1 MSTLTVQN
9 IQGSASSSNTISVA
23 SGHVLNAPGHVIQ
36 TVYATQASQEST
48 TSTSFVNTSLAATI
62 TPTSASNKILVLANV
77 NMYGDTNDVHSVC
90 TVYRGTISGT
100 NIGNGDWGI
109 GGSYAGASPVK
120 NNVSCAILDSPS
132 TTGAQTYTVAIRR
145 NGSSGTMYLNVNGE
159 RSTIVLQEIA
169 Q

>member
-1 MSTLTVQN
+1 MSTLKT
-9 IQGSASSSNTISVA
+9 NTIQAATGSNVSIA
-23 SGHVLNAPGHVIQ
+23 SGNVLQAPGHVIQ
-36 TVYATQASQEST
+36 TVYATQAGQAST
-48 TSTSFVNTSLAATI
+48 TSTSFVATSLTATI
-62 TPTSASNKILVLANV
+62 TPTSTSNKILVIANV

-109 GGSYAGASPVK
+109 GGSYGGASPVK

-132 TTGAQTYTVAIRR
+132 TTSAQTYTVAIRR
-145 NGSSGTMYLNVNGE
+145 NGSSGTMYMNVNGE

>member
-120 NNVSCAILDSPS
+120 NSWLWIVSDLEKIVNSIFKKGEKTLLLTIID
-132 TTGAQTYTVAIRR
+132 QNNRR
-145 NGSSGTMYLNVNGE
+145 RYLGVKIN
-159 RSTIVLQEIA
+159 
-169 Q
+169 

>member
-1 MSTLTVQN
+1 
-9 IQGSASSSNTISVA
+9 
-23 SGHVLNAPGHVIQ
+23 
-36 TVYATQASQEST
+36 
-48 TSTSFVNTSLAATI
+48 
-62 TPTSASNKILVLANV
+62 
-77 NMYGDTNDVHSVC
+77 MYGDTNDVHSVC

-169 Q
+169 V

>member
-1 MSTLTVQN
+1 MEYSVSTLKT
-9 IQGSASSSNTISVA
+9 NTIQAATGSKV
-23 SGHVLNAPGHVIQ
+23 SIPGHVIQ
-36 TVYATQASQEST
+36 SVYATQASQEST

-159 RSTIVLQEIA
+159 RSTIVLQEFA

>member
-1 MSTLTVQN
+1 MSTLKT
-9 IQGSASSSNTISVA
+9 NTIQASTGSNVNVA
-23 SGHVLNAPGHVIQ
+23 SGTVLQAPGHVIQ
-36 TVYATQASQEST
+36 TVYATQAGQAST
-48 TSTSFVNTSLAATI
+48 TSTSFVATSLTATI
-62 TPTSASNKILVLANV
+62 TPTSTSNKILVIANV

-109 GGSYAGASPVK
+109 GGSYGGASPVK

-132 TTGAQTYTVAIRR
+132 TTSAQTYTVAIRR
-145 NGSSGTMYLNVNGE
+145 NGSSGTMYMNVNGE

>member
-109 GGSYAGASPVK
+109 GGSYAGSSPVK

-145 NGSSGTMYLNVNGE
+145 NGDSGTSYLNVNGE

>member
-1 MSTLTVQN
+1 MSKIEVN
-9 IQGSASSSNTISVA
+9 EIARRSGSSPISI
-23 SGHVLNAPGHVIQ
+23 PGHVIQ
-36 TVYATQASQEST
+36 TVYASQAGQATT
-48 TSTSFVNTSLAATI
+48 TSTSFVDTSLAATI
-62 TPTSASNKILVLANV
+62 TPTSASNKILVIANV
-77 NMYGDTNDVHSVC
+77 NMYGDTNDIHSVC

-100 NIGNGDWGI
+100 NLGNGDWGI
-109 GGSYAGASPVK
+109 GGSYGGASPVK

-132 TTGAQTYTVAIRR
+132 TTSAQTYTVAIRR

>member
-9 IQGSASSSNTISVA
+9 IQGSSSSSNTISVA

>member
-1 MSTLTVQN
+1 MEYSVSTLKT
-9 IQGSASSSNTISVA
+9 NTIQAATGSKV
-23 SGHVLNAPGHVIQ
+23 SIPGHVIQ
-36 TVYATQASQEST
+36 SVYATQASQEST

-169 Q
+169 V

>member
-1 MSTLTVQN
+1 MSTLKT
-9 IQGSASSSNTISVA
+9 NTIQAATGSKV
-23 SGHVLNAPGHVIQ
+23 SIPGHVIQ
-36 TVYATQASQEST
+36 SVYATQASQEST

>member
-1 MSTLTVQN
+1 MSKIEVN
-9 IQGSASSSNTISVA
+9 EIARRSGSSPISI
-23 SGHVLNAPGHVIQ
+23 PGHVIQ
-36 TVYATQASQEST
+36 TVYATQAGQETT
-48 TSTSFVNTSLAATI
+48 TSTSFVDTSLAATI
-62 TPTSASNKILVLANV
+62 TPISASNKILVIANV
-77 NMYGDTNDVHSVC
+77 NMYGDTNDIHSVC

-100 NIGNGDWGI
+100 NLGNGDWGI

-132 TTGAQTYTVAIRR
+132 TTSAQTYTVAIRR
-145 NGSSGTMYLNVNGE
+145 NGGSGTMYLNVNGE

>member
-145 NGSSGTMYLNVNGE
+145 NGSSGTMYMNVNGE

>member
-1 MSTLTVQN
+1 MSKIEVN
-9 IQGSASSSNTISVA
+9 EIARRSGSSPISI
-23 SGHVLNAPGHVIQ
+23 PGHVIQ
-36 TVYATQASQEST
+36 TVYATQAGQEST
-48 TSTSFVNTSLAATI
+48 TSTSFVDTSLAATI
-62 TPTSASNKILVLANV
+62 TPISASNKILVLANV

>member
-1 MSTLTVQN
+1 MEYSVSTLKT
-9 IQGSASSSNTISVA
+9 NTIQAATGSKV
-23 SGHVLNAPGHVIQ
+23 SIPGHVIQ
-36 TVYATQASQEST
+36 SVYATQASQEST

>member
-1 MSTLTVQN
+1 MEYSVSTLKT
-9 IQGSASSSNTISVA
+9 NTIQAATGSKV
-23 SGHVLNAPGHVIQ
+23 SIPGHVIQ
-36 TVYATQASQEST
+36 SVYATQASQEST

-159 RSTIVLQEIA
+159 RSTIVLQELA